1 MVGGGRGDRG
11 DREGVPLDKAE
22 SDADQGGRGAHGQ
35 GDQGAQA
42 PAPVEG
48 EAVFPERVR
57 IQITARRVRIDP
69 RKKRSKYIRR
79 LEKLMREC
87 DEIINDPH
95 GHTKVQVMAMHVLIR
110 AITVCYDLVT
120 DVEVEMLEAE
130 VQEIK
135 RLIEERDREGEEDP
149 GRGEAG

>member
-1 MVGGGRGDRG
+1 
-11 DREGVPLDKAE
+11 
-22 SDADQGGRGAHGQ
+22 
-35 GDQGAQA
+35 
-42 PAPVEG
+42 
-48 EAVFPERVR
+48 
-57 IQITARRVRIDP
+57 
-69 RKKRSKYIRR
+69 
-79 LEKLMREC
+79 MREC
-87 DEIINDPH
+87 DKVIADPASH
-95 GHTKVQVMAMHVLIR
+95 EELQVKAMGVLIR